1 MAAQFEA
8 FVELT
13 SRDRLGKIPLT
24 GRMALGAYVVFAH
37 KGKTLGGRIRSLIPT
52 DPPRI
57 TIELSEQT
65 IA

>member
-13 SRDRLGKIPLT
+13 SRERLGKIPLT
-24 GRMALGAYVVFAH
+24 GRMAQGAYVIFAH
-37 KGKTLGGRIRSLIPT
+37 KGKTVGGRITSLIPT
-52 DPPRI
+52 DPPRV
-57 TIELSEQT
+57 TVELGEQT